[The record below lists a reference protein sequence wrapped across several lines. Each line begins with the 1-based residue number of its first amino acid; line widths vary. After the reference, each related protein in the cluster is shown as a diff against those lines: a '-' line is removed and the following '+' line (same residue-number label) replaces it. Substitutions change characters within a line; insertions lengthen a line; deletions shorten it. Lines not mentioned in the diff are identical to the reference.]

1 MLVKHQIEEISI
13 QQISWSRESCPC
25 PRQGSGMRCS
35 LKSLPTQ
42 TSLFL
47 LFQLHTGLFTMW
59 LKSPLHSPQQPQP
72 ALSPPSNWPVIVSGI
87 FSSMKP
93 ERKWNESAYRKN
105 PYCSNKTQIHNLPTG
120 NLWKEIFALFHN
132 AWGRCWNADPCGG
145 LKKNII
151 NPVLESSNEL
161 LLAAFT
167 AARVFFNISETVSPH
182 GHAGWV

>member
-1 MLVKHQIEEISI
+1 MSGVWNEMLFEVPSNPNQSVSI
-13 QQISWSRESCPC
+13 TPVAHRIIHH
-25 PRQGSGMRCS
+25 G
-35 LKSLPTQ
+35 
-42 TSLFL
+42 
-47 LFQLHTGLFTMW
+47 